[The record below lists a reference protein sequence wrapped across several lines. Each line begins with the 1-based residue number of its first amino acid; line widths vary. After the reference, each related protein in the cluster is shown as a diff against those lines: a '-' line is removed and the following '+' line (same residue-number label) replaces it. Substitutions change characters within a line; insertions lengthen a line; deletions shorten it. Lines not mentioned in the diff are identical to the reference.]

1 MQKKRI
7 VILGGVGL
15 IGTHLTKLLVEAG
28 HEVYCV
34 DMREL
39 SASPPLRDLNARNF
53 HFVRHN
59 IATPFTIHCDEVY
72 NLCSP
77 ARLWYDRQLPTEALK
92 THLLGSFNTLET
104 ARTEFARV
112 LYASSSLVYTPNPR
126 LELDTRNEQAAS
138 SEGARAAE
146 MIHRAYL
153 LEYGVDCRIARIFN
167 TYGSGCDLRD
177 RRVVMR
183 MIVSALQ
190 NRPITIFGSG
200 EQQRNFCWAGDI
212 AKGIIS
218 LMESAPDTTPRTVDL
233 GSDSEI
239 TIRSLAEKI
248 IQLTG
253 SRSEINHISA
263 RFGDARFRRP
273 DLTIAAHELGWH
285 PTTSLDEGLKR
296 TIEYVEQQLSA
307 YSGSTRT
314 WVEIYG

>member
-1 MQKKRI
+1 MQKRI

-15 IGTHLTKLLVEAG
+15 VGTHLCRRLVEAE

-34 DMREL
+34 DVREL
-39 SASPPLRDLNARNF
+39 SSSPLLRDLKARNF

-72 NLCSP
+72 NLASP

-92 THLLGSFNTLET
+92 THILGSFNTLET

-112 LYASSSLVYTPNPR
+112 LYASSAQVYAPHAQP
-126 LELDTRNEQAAS
+126 EFDTRNEQTAAT
-138 SEGARAAE
+138 EGSRAAE
-146 MIHRAYL
+146 MIHRAYF
-153 LEYGVDCRIARIFN
+153 LEFGVDCRIARLFN

-183 MIVSALQ
+183 MVAAALR
-190 NRPITIFGSG
+190 NRPLTIFGSG
-200 EQQRNFCWAGDI
+200 EQQRNFCWVGDI
-212 AKGIIS
+212 VEGLIR
-218 LMESAPDTTPRTVDL
+218 LMESSPDTAPRTVDL

-248 IQLTG
+248 IDLTG
-253 SRSEINHISA
+253 SRSEINHTSS

-273 DLTIAAHELGWH
+273 DLSIATHELKWR
-285 PTTSLDEGLKR
+285 PTTSLTEGLKR
-296 TIEYVEQQLSA
+296 TIEYVEQQLAA
-307 YSGSTRT
+307 YSGTTRS